1 MNCVY
6 CESEEVQKDGNNN
19 GYQRYKCIH
28 CGKRFNFGEYINPF
42 IEHFGIKT
50 KNEHLYITR
59 DEYAIID
66 KKVHNKL
73 PNFILEDYKQNP
85 EKRQKYYDNEECTI
99 YSDSWCEKHKN
110 DCLVNF
116 DYNMNYFN
124 NLNWENFDKKL
135 NKLVKSSKKII
146 EVKNLKEYLNVS
158 GVYILVLDKY
168 KQIYI
173 GLSTNIAKRIQ
184 SHWSAKKEFDRLIFG
199 KVENSILSIDS
210 FGALDTTRI
219 FVYPTYDYY
228 LVEEKLVSLMDP
240 MYLLNRTAGG
250 IGSVETYTDD
260 KTSALLAVAAN
271 RKKRDFDNIN

>member
-1 MNCVY
+1 MKCVY
-6 CESEEVQKDGNNN
+6 CESEDVQKDGNNN

-85 EKRQKYYDNEECTI
+85 KKKQKYYDNEECTI
-99 YSDSWCEKHKN
+99 YSDLWCEKHRT

-124 NLNWENFDKKL
+124 NLNWEKFNKKL

-146 EVKNLKEYLNVS
+146 EVKNLKEYVNVS

-173 GLSTNIAKRIQ
+173 GLSTNISKRIQ

-228 LVEEKLVSLMDP
+228 KVEEKLVSLVDP

-271 RKKRDFDNIN
+271 RKKRDFDISK

>member
-6 CESEEVQKDGNNN
+6 CESEKVQKDGNNN
-19 GYQRYKCIH
+19 GYQRYKCIQ
-28 CGKRFNFGEYINPF
+28 CGKRFNYGEYINPF

-50 KNEHLYITR
+50 KNERLYITR

-73 PNFILEDYKQNP
+73 PNFILEDYKKNP
-85 EKRQKYYDNEECTI
+85 EKRQKYYDNEDCTI
-99 YSDSWCEKHKN
+99 YSDSWCEKHRA

-124 NLNWENFDKKL
+124 NLNWEKFDKKL

-146 EVKNLKEYLNVS
+146 EVKDLKEYLNVS

-228 LVEEKLVSLMDP
+228 LVEEKLVSLMDS

-271 RKKRDFDNIN
+271 RKKRDFDIIK